1 MALLGILGMIFFFA
15 LFGGIVIFIR
25 NAIVAYMDTGTIWTI
40 VLMMQD
46 NIFMKIF
53 GIALIVIVVLL
64 IFGAISDIP
73 VNRDLR
79 REEKEMDFAEKFRC
93 DWIVRKM
100 SDLPSKNLAKESDRY
115 LWFTAGD
122 TLGNFVSRHKNKTAF
137 TIVWR
142 DDEWKIQPMEFYE
155 KDGGTYYRFVDNYYD
170 IPADIEDIYEID
182 AIKELIHDEE
192 SQTSYQVQVTEVQA
206 SSNKNVNIKQV
217 QVGGKNNV
225 QIGMVINKRGDEK

>member
-1 MALLGILGMIFFFA
+1 MALLGILAMIFFFA

-25 NAIVAYMDTGTIWTI
+25 NAFVAYMDTGTIWTI

-93 DWIVRKM
+93 DWIVRNM
-100 SDLPSKNLAKESDRY
+100 DDLPSKDLAKESDRY
-115 LWFTAGD
+115 LWFT
-122 TLGNFVSRHKNKTAF
+122 T
-137 TIVWR
+137 
-142 DDEWKIQPMEFYE
+142 
-155 KDGGTYYRFVDNYYD
+155 
-170 IPADIEDIYEID
+170 
-182 AIKELIHDEE
+182 
-192 SQTSYQVQVTEVQA
+192 
-206 SSNKNVNIKQV
+206 
-217 QVGGKNNV
+217 
-225 QIGMVINKRGDEK
+225 